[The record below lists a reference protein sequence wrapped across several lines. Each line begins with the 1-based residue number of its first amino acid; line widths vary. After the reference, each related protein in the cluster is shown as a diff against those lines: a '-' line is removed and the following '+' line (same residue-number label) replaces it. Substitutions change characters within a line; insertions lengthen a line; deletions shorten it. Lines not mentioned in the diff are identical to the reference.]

1 MEAPNKAKYYEREEL
16 NVEPIREIAQEVL
29 SEVSRVIV
37 GYGEIL
43 QQLFIALLVNGHVLL
58 EGVPGLGK
66 TVMAKTFAKTLGIS
80 FRRVQFTPDL
90 LPSDITGTKIFD
102 QNEGAFVLQKGPFFA
117 NIVLADEINR
127 SAPKTQAALLEAM
140 AERQITIEGETL
152 PLEKPFMVVATEN
165 PVEMEGTYPLP
176 EAQIDRF
183 LFKLWLDYPEQEDE
197 VEILKRQI
205 IYKNRFKSGKMPTSK
220 KYLSNKMTTMQ
231 TISISPALK
240 EWVQRYIRIN
250 NKESPEDER
259 YKSISAFYRYIL
271 ENAIKILESG
281 KTLDDLKDYDDK
293 EFNDMLKT
301 YLREKLP
308 SIRILQ
314 AFNGFEAG
322 RDIAEVKP
330 SIVIL
335 DIDLPGLDGTQLC
348 AQIKNDTSFGK
359 PAVISVTG
367 LDDSHVKKFLAL
379 QTKINIYLQ

>member
-102 QNEGAFVLQKGPFFA
+102 QNEGAFVLQKGPLFA

-152 PLEKPFMVVATEN
+152 PLDKPFMVVATEN

-176 EAQIDRF
+176 EAQLDRF
-183 LFKLWLDYPEQEDE
+183 IMKVWLDYPSQEEE
-197 VEILKRQI
+197 VDIMRRQISGESPSVTAITSGEEILAAQRLMNMVYIDDRILKYIRDIVLKTRNHPQI
-205 IYKNRFKSGKMPTSK
+205 ALGCGPRASLVLMKCSK
-220 KYLSNKMTTMQ
+220 ARAAILGRVYVTPDDVRALIM
-231 TISISPALK
+231 PAL
-240 EWVQRYIRIN
+240 N
-250 NKESPEDER
+250 H
-259 YKSISAFYRYIL
+259 
-271 ENAIKILESG
+271 
-281 KTLDDLKDYDDK
+281 
-293 EFNDMLKT
+293 
-301 YLREKLP
+301 
-308 SIRILQ
+308 RILLKP
-314 AFNGFEAG
+314 EA
-322 RDIAEVKP
+322 E
-330 SIVIL
+330 L
-335 DIDLPGLDGTQLC
+335 EGLDVKSV
-348 AQIKNDTSFGK
+348 IKNIVEDI
-359 PAVISVTG
+359 PIP
-367 LDDSHVKKFLAL
+367 
-379 QTKINIYLQ
+379 I

>member
-102 QNEGAFVLQKGPFFA
+102 QNEGSFVLQKGPLFA

-176 EAQIDRF
+176 EAQLDRF
-183 LFKLWLDYPEQEDE
+183 IMKVWLDYPSQEEE
-197 VEILKRQI
+197 VDIMRRQISGESPSVTAITSGEEILAAQKLMNMVYIDDRILKYIRDIVLKTRNHPQI
-205 IYKNRFKSGKMPTSK
+205 ALGCGPRASLVLMKCSK
-220 KYLSNKMTTMQ
+220 ARAAILGRVYVTPDDVRALIM
-231 TISISPALK
+231 PAL
-240 EWVQRYIRIN
+240 N
-250 NKESPEDER
+250 H
-259 YKSISAFYRYIL
+259 
-271 ENAIKILESG
+271 
-281 KTLDDLKDYDDK
+281 
-293 EFNDMLKT
+293 
-301 YLREKLP
+301 
-308 SIRILQ
+308 RILLKP
-314 AFNGFEAG
+314 EA
-322 RDIAEVKP
+322 E
-330 SIVIL
+330 L
-335 DIDLPGLDGTQLC
+335 EGLDVKSVL
-348 AQIKNDTSFGK
+348 KNIVEDI
-359 PAVISVTG
+359 PIP
-367 LDDSHVKKFLAL
+367 
-379 QTKINIYLQ
+379 I

>member
-102 QNEGAFVLQKGPFFA
+102 QNEGAFVLQKGPLFA

-140 AERQITIEGETL
+140 AERQITIEGDTL
-152 PLEKPFMVVATEN
+152 PLDKPFMVVATEN

-176 EAQIDRF
+176 EAQLDRF
-183 LFKLWLDYPEQEDE
+183 ILKVWLDYPSQEEE
-197 VEILKRQI
+197 VDIMRRQISGESPSVVAITSGEEILAAQKLMNMVYIDDRILKYIRDIVLKTRNHPQI
-205 IYKNRFKSGKMPTSK
+205 ALGCGPRASLVLMSCSK
-220 KYLSNKMTTMQ
+220 ARAAILGRVYVTPDDVRALIM
-231 TISISPALK
+231 PALNH
-240 EWVQRYIRIN
+240 RILL
-250 NKESPEDER
+250 KPEAELEGLDVKSVL
-259 YKSISAFYRYIL
+259 KSIV
-271 ENAIKILESG
+271 E
-281 KTLDDLKDYDDK
+281 
-293 EFNDMLKT
+293 
-301 YLREKLP
+301 
-308 SIRILQ
+308 
-314 AFNGFEAG
+314 
-322 RDIAEVKP
+322 DIP
-330 SIVIL
+330 IPI
-335 DIDLPGLDGTQLC
+335 
-348 AQIKNDTSFGK
+348 
-359 PAVISVTG
+359 
-367 LDDSHVKKFLAL
+367 
-379 QTKINIYLQ
+379 

>member
-16 NVEPIREIAQEVL
+16 NVEPIREIAQDVL

-102 QNEGAFVLQKGPFFA
+102 QNEGSFVLQKGPLFA

-140 AERQITIEGETL
+140 AERQITIEGDTL

-176 EAQIDRF
+176 EAQLDRF
-183 LFKLWLDYPEQEDE
+183 IMKVWLDYPSQEEE
-197 VEILKRQI
+197 VDIMRRQISGESPSVTAITSGEEILAAQKLMNMVYIDDRILKYIRDIVLKTRNHPQI
-205 IYKNRFKSGKMPTSK
+205 ALGCGPRASLVLMKCSK
-220 KYLSNKMTTMQ
+220 ARAAILGRVYVTPDDVRAL
-231 TISISPALK
+231 IIPAL
-240 EWVQRYIRIN
+240 N
-250 NKESPEDER
+250 H
-259 YKSISAFYRYIL
+259 
-271 ENAIKILESG
+271 
-281 KTLDDLKDYDDK
+281 
-293 EFNDMLKT
+293 
-301 YLREKLP
+301 
-308 SIRILQ
+308 RILLKP
-314 AFNGFEAG
+314 EA
-322 RDIAEVKP
+322 E
-330 SIVIL
+330 L
-335 DIDLPGLDGTQLC
+335 EGLDVKSV
-348 AQIKNDTSFGK
+348 IKNIVEDI
-359 PAVISVTG
+359 PIP
-367 LDDSHVKKFLAL
+367 
-379 QTKINIYLQ
+379 I

>member
-102 QNEGAFVLQKGPFFA
+102 QNEGAFVLQKGPLFA

-140 AERQITIEGETL
+140 AERQITIEGDTL
-152 PLEKPFMVVATEN
+152 LLDKPFMVVATEN

-176 EAQIDRF
+176 EAQLDRF
-183 LFKLWLDYPEQEDE
+183 IMKVWLDYPSQEEE
-197 VEILKRQI
+197 VDIMRRQISGESPSVTAITSGEEILAAQKLMNMVYIDDRILKYIRDIVLKTRNHPQI
-205 IYKNRFKSGKMPTSK
+205 ALGCGPRASLVLMKCSK
-220 KYLSNKMTTMQ
+220 ARAAILGRVYVTPDDVRALIM
-231 TISISPALK
+231 PALNHRMLLK
-240 EWVQRYIRIN
+240 
-250 NKESPEDER
+250 PEAE
-259 YKSISAFYRYIL
+259 L
-271 ENAIKILESG
+271 E
-281 KTLDDLKDYDDK
+281 
-293 EFNDMLKT
+293 
-301 YLREKLP
+301 
-308 SIRILQ
+308 
-314 AFNGFEAG
+314 
-322 RDIAEVKP
+322 
-330 SIVIL
+330 
-335 DIDLPGLDGTQLC
+335 GLDVKSV
-348 AQIKNDTSFGK
+348 IKNIVEDI
-359 PAVISVTG
+359 PIP
-367 LDDSHVKKFLAL
+367 
-379 QTKINIYLQ
+379 I

>member
-102 QNEGAFVLQKGPFFA
+102 QNEGSFVLQKGPLFA

-176 EAQIDRF
+176 EAQLDRF
-183 LFKLWLDYPEQEDE
+183 IMKVWLDYPSQEEE
-197 VEILKRQI
+197 VDIMRRQISGESPSVTEITSGEEILAAQKLMNMVYIDDRILKYIRDIVLKTRNHPQI
-205 IYKNRFKSGKMPTSK
+205 ALGCGPRASLVLMKCSK
-220 KYLSNKMTTMQ
+220 ARAAILGRVYVTPDDVRAL
-231 TISISPALK
+231 IIPAL
-240 EWVQRYIRIN
+240 N
-250 NKESPEDER
+250 H
-259 YKSISAFYRYIL
+259 
-271 ENAIKILESG
+271 
-281 KTLDDLKDYDDK
+281 
-293 EFNDMLKT
+293 
-301 YLREKLP
+301 
-308 SIRILQ
+308 RILLKP
-314 AFNGFEAG
+314 EA
-322 RDIAEVKP
+322 E
-330 SIVIL
+330 L
-335 DIDLPGLDGTQLC
+335 EGLDVKSV
-348 AQIKNDTSFGK
+348 IKNIVEDI
-359 PAVISVTG
+359 PIP
-367 LDDSHVKKFLAL
+367 
-379 QTKINIYLQ
+379 I